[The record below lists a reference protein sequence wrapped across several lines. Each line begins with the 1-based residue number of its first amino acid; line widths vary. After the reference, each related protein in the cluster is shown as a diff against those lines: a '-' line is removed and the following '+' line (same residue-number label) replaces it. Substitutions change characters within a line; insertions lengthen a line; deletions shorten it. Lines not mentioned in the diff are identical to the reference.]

1 MLDLLARILK
11 PVVRRAARSAPGEPS
26 NPDSAIDSL
35 PPVIG
40 PDDWRHVTLID
51 RSMAWYFDRR

>member
-1 MLDLLARILK
+1 MLDIISRILK
-11 PVVRRAARSAPGEPS
+11 PIVRHPARSAPREPS
-26 NPDSAIDSL
+26 IPDSAVDSL

-51 RSMAWYFDRR
+51 RSTAWYFDRR

>member
-1 MLDLLARILK
+1 VDA
-11 PVVRRAARSAPGEPS
+11 
-26 NPDSAIDSL
+26 L

-51 RSMAWYFDRR
+51 RSTAWYFDRR

>member
-1 MLDLLARILK
+1 MRVLARLLK
-11 PVVRRAARSAPGEPS
+11 WLSLRTQRTAP
-26 NPDSAIDSL
+26 PDSAACRSAVDSL

-51 RSMAWYFDRR
+51 RSAAWYFDRR

>member
-1 MLDLLARILK
+1 MRVLAQFLK
-11 PVVRRAARSAPGEPS
+11 WFSLHTARAAP
-26 NPDSAIDSL
+26 PDAAASRPAIESL

-51 RSMAWYFDRR
+51 RSTAWYFDRR